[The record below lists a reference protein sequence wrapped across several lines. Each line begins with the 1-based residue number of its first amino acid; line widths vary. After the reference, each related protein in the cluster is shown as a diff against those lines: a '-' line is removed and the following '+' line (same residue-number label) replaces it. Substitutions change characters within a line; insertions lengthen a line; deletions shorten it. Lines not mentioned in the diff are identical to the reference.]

1 MPYQFDF
8 NSKNRILR
16 GRLTDRVDDDELADY
31 YRVAMLLSHSLHP
44 HAGITDLSPA
54 VVSVSSQTIE
64 TLAKLPPAMG
74 APSRPRFIV
83 APSDHVFGLARMFQI
98 LGEATRPNLH
108 VTRSAGQVWESLG
121 IAPLE
126 FEPLLGSQ

>member
-1 MPYQFDF
+1 MKRGRLGAPEMPYQFDF

-64 TLAKLPPAMG
+64 TLAKLPPANIPSFCG
-74 APSRPRFIV
+74 SQQAVIHKRIQSRRKDTLGQSTCREEIGHSRPKFRLTG
-83 APSDHVFGLARMFQI
+83 DLR
-98 LGEATRPNLH
+98 
-108 VTRSAGQVWESLG
+108 
-121 IAPLE
+121 
-126 FEPLLGSQ
+126 LLL